1 MHYKEISLTKSYA
14 AFLFMQCS
22 AWLRNPVRK
31 KQTYY
36 NAVRLWCW
44 EQLPYLS
51 LMWISCPIFN
61 SYWCGDS
68 IRFSWAISSVLP
80 SRQWLDWC
88 DAEGFGSQRGTVI
101 FLLNYHFC
109 WLDLSERSVILMVHQ
124 SYFLKKHNALC
135 TLYVENTTKISNP
148 WLRFTFPHLLYRI
161 VLTCSAAILSGLP
174 PLIMVKYKM
183 IVHVHYKYHQ
193 YGCTSNMFFFPSF
206 RFLLQGKFS
215 LPSLV
220 C

>member
-22 AWLRNPVRK
+22 VWLRNPVRK
-31 KQTYY
+31 KQTFY

-51 LMWISCPIFN
+51 LMWTSCRIFN

-148 WLRFTFPHLLYRI
+148 WLRFTFPHLLYLI

-193 YGCTSNMFFFPSF
+193 YGCISNMFFFPSF
-206 RFLLQGKFS
+206 RFLLRGKFS

>member
-51 LMWISCPIFN
+51 LMWISCPFFN

-68 IRFSWAISSVLP
+68 VCFSWAVSSVLP

-101 FLLNYHFC
+101 FPINCHFC
-109 WLDLSERSVILMVHQ
+109 WLDSSERSVILMVHQ
-124 SYFLKKHNALC
+124 SYFWRNIMYCIHCMLKTQQKSEIPGYFLHFHTYC
-135 TLYVENTTKISNP
+135 I
-148 WLRFTFPHLLYRI
+148 LLYLHV
-161 VLTCSAAILSGLP
+161 VLPYCQGCLHLSW
-174 PLIMVKYKM
+174 
-183 IVHVHYKYHQ
+183 
-193 YGCTSNMFFFPSF
+193 
-206 RFLLQGKFS
+206 
-215 LPSLV
+215 
-220 C
+220 

>member
-22 AWLRNPVRK
+22 AWLGNPVRK

-51 LMWISCPIFN
+51 LMWISCPFFN

-68 IRFSWAISSVLP
+68 VRFSWAISSVLP

-193 YGCTSNMFFFPSF
+193 YGCISNMFFFPSF
-206 RFLLQGKFS
+206 RFLLRGKFS